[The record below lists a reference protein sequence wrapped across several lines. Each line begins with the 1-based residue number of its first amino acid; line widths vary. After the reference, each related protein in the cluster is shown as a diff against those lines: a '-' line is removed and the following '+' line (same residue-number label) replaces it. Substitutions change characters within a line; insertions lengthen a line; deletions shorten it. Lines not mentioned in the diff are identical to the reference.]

1 MWNCGCP
8 LLVLGK
14 NQQGTTTI
22 PQTRTITVSQQA
34 SDTGP
39 QTLKTTTI
47 SHGPKNNNQLKMWVS
62 SSRRIQIE
70 NTFSPNPV
78 STVADHQTPATQ
90 VQQSPPLH
98 RSRSITHPTGP
109 SEPAYRAHRSR
120 PTAPQLHT
128 DGSIGARPTGPQ
140 VHIGARPT
148 GPSEPAPRVHRP
160 HNPLNPEINQLGNGH
175 VDFNRSKGT
184 LTQRTQVLT
193 LPRIPRSH

>member
-1 MWNCGCP
+1 M
-8 LLVLGK
+8 
-14 NQQGTTTI
+14 
-22 PQTRTITVSQQA
+22 TRTITISHQA

-62 SSRRIQIE
+62 GSRRIQIE

-78 STVADHQTPATQ
+78 STVADHQTPR
-90 VQQSPPLH
+90 QSGPAEPAPSELVH
-98 RSRSITHPTGP
+98 TGP
-109 SEPAYRAHRSR
+109 SEPVLRAHRSR

-128 DGSIGARPTGPQ
+128 DGSIGARPTSPQ

-148 GPSEPAPRVHRP
+148 GPSEPAPRVHRSPP